1 MGHKN
6 IGIVTGWVCR
16 HLLRIR
22 DDDFSLYSI
31 DYWAM
36 HGLMLLCSFY
46 CGIMTFP
53 FCRSGFARK

>member
-36 HGLMLLCSFY
+36 HGADAAVQFLLWNYDIS
-46 CGIMTFP
+46 IL
-53 FCRSGFARK
+53 